1 MNIFLGGNNMF
12 SNSNCASVPL
22 VANIDGNGNN
32 GGWADGGWL
41 WIIVVFAL
49 LFGWGNGGFGGFGG
63 NNGGGYVATAA
74 TQADIQRG
82 FDNSAVISKLDGISN
97 GLCDGFYAMNNS
109 MLTGFN
115 GINTN
120 IMQTGYG
127 IQQAINA
134 DTVANM
140 QNTNA
145 LQAQLANCCCE
156 TREAI
161 QGVNYNM
168 ATNTCAL
175 QNTMNN
181 NTRDIIDSQ
190 QAGTRAILDY
200 LCTKENADLRDKVQ
214 KLELSASQDR
224 QSALLTTAMTAQ
236 AQQIVNSV
244 NPTAIPAYVV
254 PNPNA
259 YAYGYGCNTGWVS
272 TVKYHLMLVDLYTTI
287 YIKADDSDIDDIYH
301 ALLNPPVYPSLG
313 EYGDLCKIEAV
324 DIVELKELDK
334 PISAPLD
341 TQSYIP
347 VNKGNF
353 AGTIYGINNKY
364 EIIKGFRRF
373 QKVSCY
379 LVDKGQE
386 VVSNLF
392 DDDKPI
398 IFID

>member
-1 MNIFLGGNNMF
+1 MF
-12 SNSNCASVPL
+12 SSNCNTASVPL
-22 VANIDGNGNN
+22 VANIDGNNGNN
-32 GGWADGGWL
+32 WNDGSWL
-41 WIIVVFAL
+41 WFLIVVFAI
-49 LFGWGNGGFGGFGG
+49 FGGWGNGFGGFGG
-63 NNGGGYVATAA
+63 GTNGGVGSE
-74 TQADIQRG
+74 IQRG
-82 FDNSAVISKLDGISN
+82 FDNQAVISKLDGISN

-115 GINTN
+115 GINAN

-127 IQQAINA
+127 IQQAVNA

-145 LQAQLANCCCE
+145 LQSQLANCCCE

-161 QGVNYNM
+161 QGINYNL

-224 QSALLTTAMTAQ
+224 QNALLTTAMTAQ
-236 AQQIVNSV
+236 TQQIVNSV

-259 YAYGYGCNTGWVS
+259 YAYGCGCNTGC
-272 TVKYHLMLVDLYTTI
+272 
-287 YIKADDSDIDDIYH
+287 
-301 ALLNPPVYPSLG
+301 N
-313 EYGDLCKIEAV
+313 C
-324 DIVELKELDK
+324 
-334 PISAPLD
+334 
-341 TQSYIP
+341 
-347 VNKGNF
+347 
-353 AGTIYGINNKY
+353 
-364 EIIKGFRRF
+364 
-373 QKVSCY
+373 
-379 LVDKGQE
+379 
-386 VVSNLF
+386 
-392 DDDKPI
+392 
-398 IFID
+398 

>member
-1 MNIFLGGNNMF
+1 MFNSKGVSLADIAAVTGNNR
-12 SNSNCASVPL
+12 NN
-22 VANIDGNGNN
+22 DGMWG
-32 GGWADGGWL
+32 DGAW
-41 WIIVVFAL
+41 WIVIL
-49 LFGWGNGGFGGFGG
+49 LIFGWGNNGWGGFGG
-63 NNGGGYVATAA
+63 NGNGAGYTDSA
-74 TQADIQRG
+74 IQRG
-82 FDNSAVISKLDGISN
+82 FDNQAVISKLDGISN

-127 IQQAINA
+127 IQQAVNA

-145 LQAQLANCCCE
+145 LQSQLANCCCE

-224 QSALLTTAMTAQ
+224 QNALLTTAMTAQ
-236 AQQIVNSV
+236 TQQIVNSV

-259 YAYGYGCNTGWVS
+259 YAYGCGCN
-272 TVKYHLMLVDLYTTI
+272 
-287 YIKADDSDIDDIYH
+287 
-301 ALLNPPVYPSLG
+301 
-313 EYGDLCKIEAV
+313 
-324 DIVELKELDK
+324 
-334 PISAPLD
+334 
-341 TQSYIP
+341 
-347 VNKGNF
+347 
-353 AGTIYGINNKY
+353 AGCG
-364 EIIKGFRRF
+364 
-373 QKVSCY
+373 C
-379 LVDKGQE
+379 
-386 VVSNLF
+386 
-392 DDDKPI
+392 
-398 IFID
+398 

>member
-1 MNIFLGGNNMF
+1 MF
-12 SNSNCASVPL
+12 NSNYASVPL
-22 VANIDGNGNN
+22 VANIDGNNNN
-32 GGWADGGWL
+32 GWGADGGWL
-41 WIIVVFAL
+41 WFIVVIFAI
-49 LFGWGNGGFGGFGG
+49 FGGWGSGFGGFGG
-63 NNGGGYVATAA
+63 NGGALQGYA

-145 LQAQLANCCCE
+145 LQSQLANCCCE

-190 QAGTRAILDY
+190 NAGTRAILDF
-200 LCTKENADLRDKVQ
+200 LTNDKIATLQAENNDLRRA
-214 KLELSASQDR
+214 ASQDR
-224 QSALLTTAMTAQ
+224 QNALLTTTMAAQ
-236 AQQIVNSV
+236 TNQIIDAIR
-244 NPTAIPAYVV
+244 PTPVPSFPASNLYG
-254 PNPNA
+254 
-259 YAYGYGCNTGWVS
+259 YAYGCGCNTGC
-272 TVKYHLMLVDLYTTI
+272 
-287 YIKADDSDIDDIYH
+287 
-301 ALLNPPVYPSLG
+301 G
-313 EYGDLCKIEAV
+313 C
-324 DIVELKELDK
+324 
-334 PISAPLD
+334 
-341 TQSYIP
+341 
-347 VNKGNF
+347 
-353 AGTIYGINNKY
+353 
-364 EIIKGFRRF
+364 
-373 QKVSCY
+373 
-379 LVDKGQE
+379 
-386 VVSNLF
+386 
-392 DDDKPI
+392 
-398 IFID
+398 

>member
-1 MNIFLGGNNMF
+1 MF
-12 SNSNCASVPL
+12 SNSNCASIPL

-190 QAGTRAILDY
+190 QAGTRAILDF
-200 LCTKENADLRDKVQ
+200 LTNDKIATLQAENNDLRRA
-214 KLELSASQDR
+214 ASQDR
-224 QSALLTTAMTAQ
+224 QNALLTSAMSAQ
-236 AQQIVNSV
+236 TNQIIDAVR
-244 NPTAIPAYVV
+244 PTPVPSFPASNLYG
-254 PNPNA
+254 
-259 YAYGYGCNTGWVS
+259 YAYGCGCNTGC
-272 TVKYHLMLVDLYTTI
+272 
-287 YIKADDSDIDDIYH
+287 
-301 ALLNPPVYPSLG
+301 N
-313 EYGDLCKIEAV
+313 C
-324 DIVELKELDK
+324 
-334 PISAPLD
+334 
-341 TQSYIP
+341 
-347 VNKGNF
+347 
-353 AGTIYGINNKY
+353 
-364 EIIKGFRRF
+364 
-373 QKVSCY
+373 
-379 LVDKGQE
+379 
-386 VVSNLF
+386 
-392 DDDKPI
+392 
-398 IFID
+398 